1 MTRDAIVQ
9 ALYTGRNFNE
19 CIGKME
25 PAHLRDD
32 LKQEVILVVCEWPDE
47 KVIKLHSDGVL
58 DFFVARVIINH
69 IQSTSS
75 PFYKKYRQQTIEY
88 GKGYGGDVFE
98 ERDNILGRPV
108 IDVGEVAENIADRE
122 TKEALEDVALSN
134 IDRLYW
140 YDAEMLRLYMELGNY
155 RAIQKKTGIPF
166 CSCYKNIQKSIAALR
181 NMVTGDNKPLFSKE
195 ELNQIQHASHNPI
208 P

>member
-1 MTRDAIVQ
+1 MTRNQIVQ
-9 ALYTGRNFNE
+9 ALFTGRNFNE

-69 IQSTSS
+69 IQSTGIKGKNS
-75 PFYKKYRQQTIEY
+75 FYNKYRRTYVEME
-88 GKGYGGDVFE
+88 KE
-98 ERDNILGRPV
+98 LAA
-108 IDVGEVAENIADRE
+108 EVESVEDRE

-155 RAIQKKTGIPF
+155 RAIQKHTGIPF
-166 CSCYKNIQKSIAALR
+166 VSCYKNIQKSIVALR
-181 NMVTGDNKPLFSKE
+181 NMVVGENKPVFSKD
-195 ELNQIQHASHNPI
+195 ELRQAQDDTPKLKLDL
-208 P
+208 

>member
-1 MTRDAIVQ
+1 MTRNQIVQ
-9 ALYTGRNFNE
+9 ALFTGRNFNE

-69 IQSTSS
+69 IQSTGIKGKNS
-75 PFYKKYRQQTIEY
+75 FYNKYRRTYVEME
-88 GKGYGGDVFE
+88 KE
-98 ERDNILGRPV
+98 PPA
-108 IDVGEVAENIADRE
+108 EVESVEDRE

-195 ELNQIQHASHNPI
+195 ELRSL
-208 P
+208 